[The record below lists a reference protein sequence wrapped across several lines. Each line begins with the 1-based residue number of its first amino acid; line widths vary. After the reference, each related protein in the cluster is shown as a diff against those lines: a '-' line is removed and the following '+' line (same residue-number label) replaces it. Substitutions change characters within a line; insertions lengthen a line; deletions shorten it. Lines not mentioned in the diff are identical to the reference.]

1 MENWLNVKSVMT
13 ILNCCEDTARAR
25 MEEMRDVVNV
35 GTQKRRQLMVSES
48 ALQDWLRNHRI
59 SARVEIVVPK
69 FGMNKDGKLAR
80 MDRRTGKL
88 KAV

>member
-1 MENWLNVKSVMT
+1 MDRWYRVSDVAGIMG
-13 ILNCCEDTARAR
+13 CGVDTARAR